1 MGIKII
7 NPIKKDSF
15 NKNILKEHI
24 RNILKYFLNNNF
36 EYIVV
41 IVKINYNDN
50 LQSNLSNK
58 LILNLNDKKDLKL
71 FKDIV
76 MVNFENLKIKGLTKV
91 NSISFY
97 HKNTNVET
105 YNKYLNELSSN
116 VDINIDA
123 T

>member
-58 LILNLNDKKDLKL
+58 LINKDL
-71 FKDIV
+71 
-76 MVNFENLKIKGLTKV
+76 IK
-91 NSISFY
+91 
-97 HKNTNVET
+97 
-105 YNKYLNELSSN
+105 
-116 VDINIDA
+116 
-123 T
+123 

>member
-76 MVNFENLKIKGLTKV
+76 VVNFENLKIKGLTKV

>member
-41 IVKINYNDN
+41 IVKINYNDK
-50 LQSNLSNK
+50 LQSNFSNK

-105 YNKYLNELSSN
+105 YYKYLNELSSN

>member
-1 MGIKII
+1 
-7 NPIKKDSF
+7 
-15 NKNILKEHI
+15 
-24 RNILKYFLNNNF
+24 
-36 EYIVV
+36 
-41 IVKINYNDN
+41 
-50 LQSNLSNK
+50 
-58 LILNLNDKKDLKL
+58 
-71 FKDIV
+71 